1 MERVLK
7 LLTILFIS
15 TIFLLQPNQLKATG
29 VFQALKKTSK
39 AAKELRK
46 NVDAMK
52 KHKQLKSKSSS
63 TTNTHID
70 PSTYIYFYPF
80 VAQPLRESSNLNE
93 KLRKQKNDKC
103 LKILKTLNSTPIF
116 KKPDNKSTK
125 IGNFSKGER
134 VCLRKQTN
142 TWIATNYGWIE
153 NKYIR

>member
-1 MERVLK
+1 MRNFIICFVSLFFVLP
-7 LLTILFIS
+7 S
-15 TIFLLQPNQLKATG
+15 YSSNAAG

-46 NVDAMK
+46 NVDEMK
-52 KHKQLKSKSSS
+52 KYKQLKSKSPT

-125 IGNFSKGER
+125 IGNFSKGES
-134 VCLRKQTN
+134 VCLRKQTK
-142 TWIATNYGWIE
+142 TWIATNYGWIKE
-153 NKYIR
+153 KYIMK

>member
-1 MERVLK
+1 MRNFIIFFVSLFFVLP
-7 LLTILFIS
+7 S
-15 TIFLLQPNQLKATG
+15 YSSNAAG

-46 NVDAMK
+46 NVDEMK
-52 KHKQLKSKSSS
+52 KYKQLKSKSST

-80 VAQPLRESSNLNE
+80 VAEPLRESSNLNE
-93 KLRKQKNDKC
+93 KLRKKKNDKC

-125 IGNFSKGER
+125 IGNFSKGES
-134 VCLRKQTN
+134 VCLRKQTK
-142 TWIATNYGWIE
+142 TWIATNYGWIKE
-153 NKYIR
+153 KYIMK